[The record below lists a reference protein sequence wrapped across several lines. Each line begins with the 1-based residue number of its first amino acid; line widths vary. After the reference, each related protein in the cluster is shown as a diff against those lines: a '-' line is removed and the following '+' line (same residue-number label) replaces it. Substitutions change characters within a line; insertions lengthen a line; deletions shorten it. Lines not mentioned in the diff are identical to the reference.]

1 MEETCS
7 ICLENTNT
15 KLKDCGHYFH
25 KECIKT
31 HNITSNSCPICRRDI
46 CKLHIEK
53 KTYKNIKYSLGNF
66 KEGNFNLN
74 YIKY

>member
-1 MEETCS
+1 MF
-7 ICLENTNT
+7 ENTNT

-25 KECIKT
+25 EKCIET
-31 HNITSNSCPICRRDI
+31 HNITSNSCPICRCDI

-53 KTYKNIKYSLGNF
+53 KNYKDIKYSLGNF

-74 YIKY
+74 YIEY